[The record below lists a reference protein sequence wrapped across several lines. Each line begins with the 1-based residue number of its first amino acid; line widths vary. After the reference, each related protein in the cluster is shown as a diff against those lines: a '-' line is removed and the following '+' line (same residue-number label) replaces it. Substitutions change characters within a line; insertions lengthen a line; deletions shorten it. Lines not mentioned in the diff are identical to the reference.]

1 MFIAR
6 KFNFIVVYFFI
17 QVIYILMY
25 ILQKNGSFIYNK
37 LKYKMS
43 QTFLIKSHFSS
54 NFETLSIFIMHACGR
69 KEIIFL
75 CIIINFLRNFFSL
88 SITIIIRFIIKI
100 CNSFN
105 YELIAWMICFEQK
118 EIKRK
123 RKIT

>member
-6 KFNFIVVYFFI
+6 KFNFIVAYFFI

-43 QTFLIKSHFSS
+43 QTFLIKSHFSN